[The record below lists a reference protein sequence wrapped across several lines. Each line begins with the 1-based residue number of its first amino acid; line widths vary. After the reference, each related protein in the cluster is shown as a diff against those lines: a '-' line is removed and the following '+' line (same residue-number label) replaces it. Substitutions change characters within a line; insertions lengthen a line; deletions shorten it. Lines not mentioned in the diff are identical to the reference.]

1 MGLHLAH
8 PFPPAVQDSFPAARA
23 SPRALRRGGQGWGPS
38 RGRVWPPP
46 LSQPCLSPGEL
57 DSADSCLSCRAWSCV
72 GWWLCMWRTCSVPA
86 RRGSRCPPAR
96 SHYSDPAPRPLLA
109 GGWLYGARGTTGPE
123 PSERPRGSRGRSPS
137 PREPEKTN
145 RVGMELQHANLG
157 LDSRRN
163 FQGLT
168 SGPSCHLPLWPC
180 PDPRCG
186 MVAPHQKPRQTEP
199 AFTSPGV

>member
-1 MGLHLAH
+1 MCGS
-8 PFPPAVQDSFPAARA
+8 PPGSPLPACSAGFLSSCQSF
-23 SPRALRRGGQGWGPS
+23 SWGPAE
-38 RGRVWPPP
+38 GGTRVGPQSWESLASTSHPAMSLPRRAGQCR
-46 LSQPCLSPGEL
+46 LMSLLQGLEL
-57 DSADSCLSCRAWSCV
+57 CRVVAV
-72 GWWLCMWRTCSVPA
+72 HA

-145 RVGMELQHANLG
+145 RVWMELQHANLG
-157 LDSRRN
+157 SDSRRN

-168 SGPSCHLPLWPC
+168 NGPSCHLPLWPC
-180 PDPRCG
+180 PDPCCG